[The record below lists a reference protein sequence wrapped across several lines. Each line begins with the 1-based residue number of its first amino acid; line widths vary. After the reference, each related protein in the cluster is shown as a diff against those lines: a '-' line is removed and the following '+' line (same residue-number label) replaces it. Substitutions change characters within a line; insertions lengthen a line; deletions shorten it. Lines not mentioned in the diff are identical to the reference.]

1 MGLRINQNIMAFSA
15 YRNLAVTDGQLSKS
29 LEKLSSGFRINRAAD
44 DAAGLVVS
52 ENLRSQ
58 VNGLRTATR
67 NAQDGISVVQ
77 TAEGALNEVHS
88 VLQRMRDLSV
98 QAANAGANDLTSRQA
113 AQNEMDALKNELDR
127 IASSTR
133 FGNINLLDGNFGY
146 AFGKA
151 GAGPVN
157 VGAGVTVTAGT
168 NDEFSVQIGS
178 ATVAVTVGS
187 GTYNT
192 AADLAKAVN
201 SALESAFQTAGMNPQ
216 TVSVKA
222 SGTDAAATFSF
233 QSASDFT
240 LADGTNN
247 FLVAGTLNVAQGAAA
262 STGATGGV
270 FQVGANGTGND
281 QITIAIGGVTSTNLG
296 VNTLDVVT
304 SATTAQGAIQ
314 AIDTAIKQVSETRGQ
329 LGAYQNRFEH
339 TIANLNVATENL
351 AASESRIRDTD
362 MALEMVSFT
371 RHQIL
376 LQAGTAM
383 LAQANASPQSV
394 LRLLQ

>member
-15 YRNLAVTDGQLSKS
+15 YRNLAVTDGQLAKS

-146 AFGKA
+146 AFNA
-151 GAGPVN
+151 TATATLDLATTPLAV
-157 VGAGVTVTAGT
+157 VAGT
-168 NDEFSVQIGS
+168 NDEFSVTVGD
-178 ATVAVTVGS
+178 ATVAVTVAA
-187 GTYNT
+187 GTYST
-192 AADLAKAVN
+192 AADLEKAMN
-201 SALESAFQTAGMNPQ
+201 SALQSSLQSAGINPQ
-216 TVSVKA
+216 AVTVKV
-222 SGTDAAATFSF
+222 SGGDAAAEVNF
-233 QSASDFT
+233 QSASAFT
-240 LADGTNN
+240 M
-247 FLVAGTLNVAQGAAA
+247 VAGTNDILASVNVTAAA
-262 STGATGGV
+262 AVQDANATGGV
-270 FQVGANGTGND
+270 FQVGANGTSND
-281 QITIAIGGVTSTNLG
+281 QITIAIDGVTASNLG
-296 VNTLDVVT
+296 VNALDVVS
-304 SATTAQGAIQ
+304 SASSAQSAIT
-314 AIDTAIKQVSETRGQ
+314 AIDAAIKDVSATRGQ

-383 LAQANASPQSV
+383 LAQANASPQTV